1 MNCYYHPDRPAV
13 AQCGT
18 CGKGIC
24 KECFDEFQ
32 EYRINAI
39 PCCPE
44 CWNVINKQST
54 ASEYVKLETEYK
66 KYRRQVLLFLLTI
79 VTAIFFLYKMD
90 VNFKET
96 PISEILYQVLIV
108 SLAQSSCIGGYYIA
122 RSFRRPSATIVDS
135 TTGEQKEVYYPRRIL
150 LTLLLGM
157 FIGPTVGPYYALY
170 IVFYKYPS
178 LLIKMMRYKRKL
190 RTFL

>member
-1 MNCYYHPDRPAV
+1 
-13 AQCGT
+13 
-18 CGKGIC
+18 
-24 KECFDEFQ
+24 
-32 EYRINAI
+32 
-39 PCCPE
+39 
-44 CWNVINKQST
+44 
-54 ASEYVKLETEYK
+54 
-66 KYRRQVLLFLLTI
+66 
-79 VTAIFFLYKMD
+79 MD

-170 IVFYKYPS
+170 IVLYKYPS